1 MVARDAPK
9 IGGIVLA
16 AGGSSRLGRPK
27 QFLQF
32 KSKSLLRHAAQTM
45 AASICDPIVV
55 VLGAESDEAAAQIK
69 DLPVATCLNENW
81 RLGMSSSIKVGLA
94 KLIEMAPEIDAV
106 LISLC
111 DQPFITSEILN
122 RFSEKFAVTDVSI
135 VAAKYNEVNGVP
147 ALFSRELFI
156 ELSRLEGD
164 KGARD
169 LIRSL
174 TDLAT
179 INLPEA
185 AFDID
190 SPQDFEYL
198 SHLLLDR

>member
-32 KSKSLLRHAAQTM
+32 KSRSLLRHAAQTM

-81 RLGMSSSIKVGLA
+81 RLGMSCSIKVGLA
-94 KLIEMAPEIDAV
+94 KLIEMAPKIDAV

-111 DQPFITSEILN
+111 DQPFITSKILN

-190 SPQDFEYL
+190 TLEDAAKL
-198 SHLLLDR
+198 